1 MGKRIKVKGSIMSR
15 PVVVVEEEV
24 EISIDDMD
32 IERLRGELKYEKE
45 LNRIINDEVLMLT
58 DTVLEFSAD
67 RKRLTEYNLSLK
79 SLINKYIKDE
89 KQNKYE

>member
-1 MGKRIKVKGSIMSR
+1 MSR